1 MRKPTSKVKAK
12 VTVRR
17 EEIEQELQE
26 VCNKNLIYL
35 ERAKELAWSEI
46 DKNPH
51 TQSLP
56 SFDQNLYAEFFVA
69 GSVELLRMQY
79 REVYI
84 QSYTITEI
92 EEMFKRFAEYVTS
105 RATPTKHLPLES
117 RAGYN
122 EFFVSGA
129 KAALA
134 MLNEVITLREG
145 SSTIV
150 YRVKAEKITQPLTK

>member
-1 MRKPTSKVKAK
+1 MRKPKLKVKAK
-12 VTVRR
+12 VTVRP

-35 ERAKELAWSEI
+35 ERAKELAWAEI

-69 GSVELLRMQY
+69 GAIELLRMQY

-84 QSYTITEI
+84 QSFTQQEI

-105 RATPTKHLPLES
+105 RATPTKHLPPQS

-122 EFFVSGA
+122 EFFISGA

-134 MLNEVITLREG
+134 MLNKVITLKEG
-145 SSTIV
+145 SSTIA
-150 YRVKAEKITQPLTK
+150 YKIKTQT